1 LAAGDGSGAGAGSL
15 SGGAPFGVSPLQL
28 PEKRREAEAG
38 AAVCGEV
45 TRTEALPEAVL
56 VDRSDAANQ

>member
-1 LAAGDGSGAGAGSL
+1 LESARYK
-15 SGGAPFGVSPLQL
+15 L